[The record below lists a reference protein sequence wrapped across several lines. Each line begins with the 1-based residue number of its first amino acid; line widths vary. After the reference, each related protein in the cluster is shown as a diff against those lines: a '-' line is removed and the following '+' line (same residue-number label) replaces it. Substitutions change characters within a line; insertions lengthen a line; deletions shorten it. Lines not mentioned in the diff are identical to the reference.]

1 MALIHKAQEA
11 ETERILERARVSMDP
26 DYAKLAKLEQQIK
39 DLVKI
44 VGEKDLHL
52 QQLRHQ
58 LAASQKNDP
67 IWEALPKKVKAE
79 LVKKYGPKAGV
90 TAKDVL

>member
-1 MALIHKAQEA
+1 
-11 ETERILERARVSMDP
+11 VSTNP
-26 DYAKLAKLEQQIK
+26 DYARIAQLEQQIK

-44 VGEKDLHL
+44 VSERDLHL

-58 LAASQKNDP
+58 LAMSQKNDP
-67 IWEALPKKVKAE
+67 LWEALPKKVKAA